1 MPETTKRPRDYETL
15 DDYFDALTI
24 EEMFGLEE
32 IDMAA
37 GFELQ
42 RRRKTGEKFGEEYGR
57 NSGGDYKD
65 PQETIALAY
74 ITLKRVRELVSAI
87 GDPSFQYETPDI
99 KETIRMTINRT
110 LNIITFGREGYERML
125 AERKATDDD

>member
-1 MPETTKRPRDYETL
+1 
-15 DDYFDALTI
+15 
-24 EEMFGLEE
+24 MFGLDE

-37 GFELQ
+37 EFELH
-42 RRRKTGEKFGEEYGR
+42 RRRKTDEKFGEEYGR

-74 ITLKRVRELVSAI
+74 ITLKPVKELVSAI
-87 GDPSFQYETPDI
+87 EDPSFLYETADL

-125 AERKATDDD
+125 AERKAADDD